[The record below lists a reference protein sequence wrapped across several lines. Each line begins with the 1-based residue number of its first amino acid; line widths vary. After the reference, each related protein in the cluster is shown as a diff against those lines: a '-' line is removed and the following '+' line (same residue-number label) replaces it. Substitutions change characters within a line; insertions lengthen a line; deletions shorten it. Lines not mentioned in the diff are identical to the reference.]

1 MSGFSPCSPLPSW
14 HLLLPGSLLWGQESL
29 LLLLLVDLGANESFL
44 DAGMAQQAKIPL
56 VKLPEPKIIS
66 NLDGQTLVEVTHRR

>member
-1 MSGFSPCSPLPSW
+1 M
-14 HLLLPGSLLWGQESL
+14 
-29 LLLLLVDLGANESFL
+29 LLLLVDLGANESFL